1 VERVQRAL
9 LGVRVGELV
18 PAGGERKAGEVVLG
32 GHGYLVV
39 FWGKVGGGRGEFAGE
54 DGVPP
59 AEEYGSFDGLFQVPG
74 VPWPAHPPELP
85 QGLRADSL
93 HLPPVAL
100 RRLEEKVM
108 GKGGNV
114 VPA

>member
-1 VERVQRAL
+1 VERVQCAL

-39 FWGKVGGGRGEFAGE
+39 FWGEFGGWGGEFAGE
-54 DGVPP
+54 DRVSP
-59 AEEYGSFDGLFQVPG
+59 AKEYSSFDGLFQVPDVAG
-74 VPWPAHPPELP
+74 PAQRPELP

-108 GKGGNV
+108 GEV
-114 VPA
+114 RDVFPA